1 MSAPSSSAEDRRERI
16 RSSALL
22 AAYGDALG
30 FVTELTDRSGLKR
43 RAGVDRIATTV
54 PWKRRIGGKFGP
66 TVELPA
72 GTVSDDTQLRLATSR
87 SLLPSG
93 AFDVETF
100 SEIEMTVWPS
110 YALGA
115 GRGSIAAAA
124 SLRKRDVSWA
134 TNFFD
139 TKDSQYLNGGGNGAA
154 MRIQPHVWA
163 HAMRGDWAWLGDVL
177 VNSVVTHGHARG
189 FIGAV
194 FHAACLDVAM
204 REQRV
209 PGPDD
214 WRRFLKRMPAV
225 FHAAHEDERL
235 SEIWL
240 RQWERRADRR
250 LADAVEET
258 AREIREDLDLCQD
271 LRPGRRG
278 AYAEAVES
286 LKAFDARHRG
296 SGTKTAVLAAIASWL
311 YVDDPL
317 EGLRATADFIGTD
330 TDSIATMAG
339 AILGAVRPLDLPGK
353 VQDPDYVVLEADRA
367 WAAAEGIRPAR
378 FPYPDVLRWR
388 SPKSGTDAVLAEKDV
403 VFLAGLG
410 PGGVKSEPYE
420 TAGKSPGIWQW
431 TQLWFGQTVLAK
443 RRDHPPRLVES
454 QRVSPQRGY
463 VQPDLW
469 RRSNEPSSPVMLQSA
484 PARVPKASASPE
496 RTTVQTTPARQ
507 RAEPE
512 FAAQKQARRRTI
524 NQITQDVISAGLTDQ
539 AIGAGLREVAGHPSA
554 VEASIAYNA
563 IIVKALISRR
573 GGPGANG

>member
-1 MSAPSSSAEDRRERI
+1 MSVPSSSAEDRRERI

-54 PWKRRIGGKFGP
+54 AWKRRIGGKFGP

-87 SLLPSG
+87 SMLPSG
-93 AFDVETF
+93 VFDVETF

-115 GRGSIAAAA
+115 GRGSIAAASA
-124 SLRKRDVSWA
+124 LRKRDVSWA

-139 TKDSQYLNGGGNGAA
+139 TNNARYLDGGGNGAA
-154 MRIQPHVWA
+154 MRVQPHVWA
-163 HAMRGDWAWLGDVL
+163 RASHGDWAWLGDVL

-194 FHAACLDVAM
+194 FHAACLDVAL

-214 WRRFLKRMPAV
+214 WRKFLSRMPEV

-240 RQWERRADRR
+240 RQWERRAGKH

-258 AREIREDLDLCQD
+258 AQEIRDDLDLCGD
-271 LRPGRRG
+271 LRPGRPG

-286 LKAFDARHRG
+286 LKAFDVRHRG
-296 SGTKTAVLAAIASWL
+296 SGTKTSVLAAVASWL
-311 YVDDPL
+311 YADDPL

-339 AILGAVRPLDLPGK
+339 AILGAVRPLELPGE
-353 VQDPDYVVLEADRA
+353 VQDPDYVLLEADRA
-367 WAAAEGIRPAR
+367 WAAGEGMRPAR

-388 SPKSGTDAVLAEKDV
+388 SPKSGTDAVLAEGDR

-410 PGGVKSEPYE
+410 PGGVTSEPYE

-431 TQLWFGQTVLAK
+431 TRLWFGQTVLAK
-443 RRDHPPRLVES
+443 RRDHPPRLIES
-454 QRVSPQRGY
+454 QRVNPQRGY

-469 RRSNEPSSPVMLQSA
+469 MRSDE
-484 PARVPKASASPE
+484 ASASAMKVASSRTAEMKPDPPE
-496 RTTVQTTPARQ
+496 RATLPANRADQRVEAAPQPQPAR
-507 RAEPE
+507 A
-512 FAAQKQARRRTI
+512 RRTI
-524 NQITQDVISAGLTDQ
+524 NEITQAVINAGLTDD
-539 AIGAGLREVAGHPSA
+539 AIGAGLREVASHPSA
-554 VEASIAYNA
+554 VESSIAYSA

-573 GGPGANG
+573 GGTGATG